1 MPTISRAAT
10 IAAAIIGT
18 LIAVTTAMR
27 LDDIRSP
34 VVEAR
39 RDTRYSNAE
48 VVTHTASAV
57 LAYHQAWRHGI
68 THGLQ
73 PAEPY
78 SRADLVTGR
87 RVQPIARGAGAA
99 VSPGSPFQPANDGGM
114 AYLSFPATPFIAT
127 AAILDTVDIP
137 PTIPAIRATSVALHG
152 ALISLVAAFV
162 WLATAPVAG
171 VAGRVAGTFIAGLAM
186 ATAPQAW
193 HAGVEMWP
201 PHYWAQVAFLLL
213 AILFA
218 FLPAGRLRVLL
229 VGLAAMASA
238 AMEWTGYLVAG
249 GFWAATLL
257 LTWREPG
264 QRRRWL
270 IEAGAIAL
278 GTAAA
283 LAITLYEVTTSTTLT
298 TWLSTIQH
306 RAADRSSGHDRSVGL
321 VLICQGLAVGG
332 WLLTLA
338 SLGATV
344 AMKRR
349 LSLQLSPCTFAVT
362 VMWLSVVENFLMR
375 DHAATYGFDQLKL
388 VAAVAV
394 SCGIL
399 AARLLASP
407 RERLLVSA
415 SSAAGLWL
423 SAWLSSVMFD
433 LPARPQDGG
442 AHRIATQ
449 IAAETALD
457 ELPIMIGGPNTGGV
471 FSVDAWLGERIYG
484 ASNINDARRILLATG
499 WSKGRVFEITLGSDG
514 SPEITAASAIGS

>member
-1 MPTISRAAT
+1 MPIISRAAT

-34 VVEAR
+34 VVEGR

-57 LAYHQAWRHGI
+57 LAYHQAWSHGI

-78 SRADLVTGR
+78 SRADLVAGH
-87 RVQPIARGAGAA
+87 RVQPIAPSAA
-99 VSPGSPFQPANDGGM
+99 VPQGSPFQPANDGGM

-127 AAILDTVDIP
+127 AAVLEGAGIE
-137 PTIPAIRATSVALHG
+137 PTIPAIRATGVALH
-152 ALISLVAAFV
+152 AVMVAMVAAFV
-162 WLATAPVAG
+162 WLATASAPPVA
-171 VAGRVAGTFIAGLAM
+171 RVAGTFIAGLAM

-193 HAGVEMWP
+193 HAGVDMWP
-201 PHYWAQVAFLLL
+201 PHYWAQIAFLLL
-213 AILFA
+213 AIVFA
-218 FLPAGRLRVLL
+218 YAPAGRPRMLL
-229 VGLAAMASA
+229 VGLAATASA

-249 GFWAATLL
+249 GFFAAALL
-257 LTWREPG
+257 LAWRDAG
-264 QRRRWL
+264 HRRRWL

-283 LAITLYEVTTSTTLT
+283 LAITLYEVSTSTTLS

-388 VAAVAV
+388 VAAIAV
-394 SCGIL
+394 TCGIL
-399 AARLLASP
+399 AARLLATA
-407 RERLLVSA
+407 RERLLVGASA
-415 SSAAGLWL
+415 AAGLWL

-449 IAAETALD
+449 IAAETAPD
-457 ELPIMIGGPNTGGV
+457 ELPIMIEGPNTGGV
-471 FSVDAWLGERIYG
+471 YSVDAWFGERIYV
-484 ASNINDARRILLATG
+484 ASNINDARRILLAAG
-499 WSKGRVFEITLGSDG
+499 WSKGRVFEIASNPDG
-514 SPEITAASAIGS
+514 APEIAAVTSIAR